1 MNVSLQARESD
12 DSTAEER
19 QVLEFGLNGQRY
31 CVEIETI
38 AEIVDEESLTAVP
51 DSDPHVVGVMNL
63 RDETTTIVDPK
74 IVFDLE
80 HDGDERRI
88 VIFDDGTDEQF
99 GWLVDTVHR
108 VSTFRR
114 SDVERQ
120 DDSRTVR
127 GLVNRDGGFL
137 IWVDPAVI
145 NRGSA

>member
-1 MNVSLQARESD
+1 MSLQARESD
-12 DSTAEER
+12 DPTVEEL
-19 QVLEFGLNGQRY
+19 QVLEFGLNGQGY

-38 AEIVDEESLTAVP
+38 AEIVDEEPLTAVP

-80 HDGDERRI
+80 RDDNERRI

-114 SDVERQ
+114 SDVEQQ

-127 GLVNRDGGFL
+127 GLVNRDDGFL

>member
-1 MNVSLQARESD
+1 MSLQARESD